1 MTTTRLVY
9 QPGIALEREPPWA
22 RRLAEHP
29 AGYLAGEGLAQAV
42 NVALTLEKPLLLT
55 GEPGTGKTQIHFL
68 ETEFFHVSEEFDFLL
83 NGWIARTRALQ
94 SITKCFVIKPHAVRM
109 V

>member
-1 MTTTRLVY
+1 MDFHLV
-9 QPGIALEREPPWA
+9 L
-22 RRLAEHP
+22 
-29 AGYLAGEGLAQAV
+29 GLHLNQRF
-42 NVALTLEKPLLLT
+42 NVAHQGTNRCT
-55 GEPGTGKTQIHFL
+55 GSDGIVVFADVRQHGIDVIAMERPGTGKTQIHFL